1 LAVGRIIVL
10 YYEEYRIRTKSIMNS
25 KKIVL
30 LAIGAIILSAG
41 FFYLGFVRGTFYPKE
56 IVVAGIDNLE
66 EDEINVD
73 FGIFWQVW
81 DKVKKDYIDGESV
94 KDQDLVY
101 GAVGGMVDA
110 LKDPNTVFFPPE
122 DAKKFEED
130 VSGSFGGIGAEIGI
144 RNEQL
149 LVIAPLKD
157 SPAERAGL
165 KSSDKILLIDKTP
178 TTGLGVNEAVKIIRG
193 EIGTKVTLAISRNG
207 WSDPRDFT
215 ITRETIKVPTL
226 DFKMTDDKIAHL
238 QLYSFNENANYLFY
252 QAALKTLVGDAR
264 GMVLDL
270 RNNPGGYL
278 EVAVDLA
285 SWFMDRGKLVVSEKF
300 RSGAETVFRANGNGA
315 LKDLPIVVL
324 VNQGSASASEILAG
338 ALRDQRGAKL
348 VGEKTFG
355 KGSVQEV
362 MPLPDNS
369 SLKVTIA
376 HWVLP
381 SGQII
386 DKTGL
391 APDFEVKLTDEDREV
406 ERDPQLE
413 KALEVLKNEILNSKS

>member
-1 LAVGRIIVL
+1 M
-10 YYEEYRIRTKSIMNS
+10 KS

-30 LAIGAIILSAG
+30 LVIGAVIISVG
-41 FFYLGFVRGTFYPKE
+41 FFYLGYSKGVLYPKE
-56 IVVAGIDNLE
+56 IIVRGIDNLE
-66 EDEINVD
+66 EDEINVN

-81 DKVKKDYIDGESV
+81 DKIKKDYIDGESA

-149 LVIAPLKD
+149 VIIAPLKD
-157 SPAERAGL
+157 SPAERSSL
-165 KSSDKILLIDKTP
+165 KSNDKILLIDKTP
-178 TTGLGVNEAVKIIRG
+178 TTGLDVNEAVKIIRG
-193 EIGTKVTLAISRNG
+193 EIGTKVTLAILRNG
-207 WSDPRDFT
+207 WSEPKDFT

-226 DFKMTDDKIAHL
+226 DFTMTDDQIAHL

-252 QAALKTLVGDAR
+252 QAALKTLTGDAR
-264 GMVLDL
+264 GMGLDL

-285 SWFMDRGKLVVSEKF
+285 SWFIDRGKLVVSEKF
-300 RSGAETVFRANGNGA
+300 RSGAETAFRANGNGA
-315 LKDLPIVVL
+315 LKNLPIVVL

-362 MPLPDNS
+362 MPLADNS

-391 APDFEVKLTDEDREV
+391 APDFEVKLTDEDREA
-406 ERDPQLE
+406 ERDPQLD
-413 KALEVLKNEILNSKS
+413 KALEVLRLQLEPVKSS

>member
-1 LAVGRIIVL
+1 M
-10 YYEEYRIRTKSIMNS
+10 KS

-30 LAIGAIILSAG
+30 LVIGAVIISVG
-41 FFYLGFVRGTFYPKE
+41 FFYLGYSKGVLYPKE
-56 IVVAGIDNLE
+56 IIVRGIDNLE
-66 EDEINVD
+66 EDEINVN

-81 DKVKKDYIDGESV
+81 DKIKKDYIDGESA

-149 LVIAPLKD
+149 VIIAPLKD
-157 SPAERAGL
+157 SPAERSSL
-165 KSSDKILLIDKTP
+165 KSNDKILLIDKTP
-178 TTGLGVNEAVKIIRG
+178 TTGLDVNEAVKIIRG
-193 EIGTKVTLAISRNG
+193 EIGTKVTLAILRNG
-207 WSDPRDFT
+207 WSEPKDFT

-226 DFKMTDDKIAHL
+226 DFTMTDDQIAHL

-252 QAALKTLVGDAR
+252 QAALKTLTGDAR
-264 GMVLDL
+264 GMILDL

-285 SWFMDRGKLVVSEKF
+285 SWFIDRGKLVVSEKF
-300 RSGAETVFRANGNGA
+300 RSGAETAFRANGNGA
-315 LKDLPIVVL
+315 LKNLPIVVL

-362 MPLPDNS
+362 MPLADNS

-391 APDFEVKLTDEDREV
+391 APDFEVKLTDEDREA
-406 ERDPQLE
+406 ERDPQLD
-413 KALEVLKNEILNSKS
+413 KALEVLRLQLEPVKSS